1 MDSAVHKTR
10 ASISVFPAVEVFE
23 GAGKLRGEIGRR
35 PDTEMKSPTKRSA
48 AALTA
53 AIRETSQLRGI
64 LAGGRGNASRRTL
77 LREKIIPLPANARLL
92 EDESAPRCCAG
103 CGIPV
108 DNSTL
113 GGWSRRSALS
123 GLLWCLS
130 CSDLTRRVFL
140 PFSRGGAMRARVH
153 GGMPH
158 KVP

>member
-1 MDSAVHKTR
+1 M
-10 ASISVFPAVEVFE
+10 FE
-23 GAGKLRGEIGRR
+23 GAGKVLGEIGRR
-35 PDTEMKSPTKRSA
+35 PDTAMKSPPKRSA

-64 LAGGRGNASRRTL
+64 LAGGRGDPSRRTL
-77 LREKIIPLPANARLL
+77 LREKIIPFPPNARLL
-92 EDESAPRCCAG
+92 EDESAPRCCG
-103 CGIPV
+103 SCGIPV
-108 DNSTL
+108 DNSNL
-113 GGWSRRSALS
+113 GGWSGRSALS

-140 PFSRGGAMRARVH
+140 PFSRGRAMRARGH